1 MATCASAMGGSGGA
15 MAAAAAAGAKREC
28 VCVCKICYAKMAD
41 YTVRITGWALKK
53 KSQFYRALNHYLGS
67 LQSLKH
73 TCHLRIRLGGFCR
86 SRKLRK
92 NRRNASVFASE
103 FFSKAK
109 PGESENFLATNA
121 SWWSILYLNCWLCG
135 GLMSAGGGGCWA
147 VGLRVCHS
155 GLQYGRT
162 LNIQANKLGK
172 S

>member
-1 MATCASAMGGSGGA
+1 VQ
-15 MAAAAAAGAKREC
+15 KC
-28 VCVCKICYAKMAD
+28 VCVKMAA
-41 YTVRITGWALKK
+41 YTVRITGWALKR
-53 KSQFYRALNHYLGS
+53 KSKLYRALNHYLRS

-73 TCHLRIRLGGFCR
+73 TYHLRIRLGGFCR

-103 FFSKAK
+103 FFRKRNQAN
-109 PGESENFLATNA
+109 GEFLATNA

-135 GLMSAGGGGCWA
+135 GLMSAGGGGCWS
-147 VGLRVCHS
+147 VGLRVYHS

>member
-1 MATCASAMGGSGGA
+1 
-15 MAAAAAAGAKREC
+15 
-28 VCVCKICYAKMAD
+28 MAD

-121 SWWSILYLNCWLCG
+121 SWWSILYLDCCAAAWW
-135 GLMSAGGGGCWA
+135 AQAAAA
-147 VGLRVCHS
+147 VGLWGCVSITRVS
-155 GLQYGRT
+155 
-162 LNIQANKLGK
+162 
-172 S
+172 SMEEP

>member
-1 MATCASAMGGSGGA
+1 

-53 KSQFYRALNHYLGS
+53 KSQFYRALNYYLGS

-92 NRRNASVFASE
+92 KSAKRFCFRFRI
-103 FFSKAK
+103 FFFF
-109 PGESENFLATNA
+109 ESETRRIGEFLSNERFLVVYTL
-121 SWWSILYLNCWLCG
+121 SELLCG
-135 GLMSAGGGGCWA
+135 GLMSAGGGGCWS
-147 VGLRVCHS
+147 VGLRVYHS
-155 GLQYGRT
+155 GHQYGRT

>member
-1 MATCASAMGGSGGA
+1 MPMATCASAMGGSGGA
-15 MAAAAAAGAKREC
+15 MAAAAAASAKREC

-103 FFSKAK
+103 FFQKRNQANDEFFSN
-109 PGESENFLATNA
+109 ERFLMVYTLSELLAVRRPDERRRRR
-121 SWWSILYLNCWLCG
+121 LL
-135 GLMSAGGGGCWA
+135 GCWA
-147 VGLRVCHS
+147 ACLS
-155 GLQYGRT
+155 
-162 LNIQANKLGK
+162 LGSPVWK
-172 S
+172 NPKHTSK